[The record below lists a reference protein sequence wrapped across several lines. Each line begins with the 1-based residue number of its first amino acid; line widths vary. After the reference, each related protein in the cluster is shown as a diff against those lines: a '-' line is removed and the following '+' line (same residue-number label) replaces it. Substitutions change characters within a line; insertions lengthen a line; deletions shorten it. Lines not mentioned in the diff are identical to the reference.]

1 MRGEP
6 VVADRK
12 DHRHQCE
19 DHRTDR
25 DDCQAVH
32 IESRHGGLHP
42 EMAGARA
49 GSSIPATL
57 VRVTCNRL
65 ARQDVVV
72 NRLET
77 ELARLVEQQVLS
89 APQAQGLVEAARAD
103 RLDNQPV
110 PDESAARS
118 TPKSSA
124 VLEVLGYVGGALVL
138 GAVIM
143 LGSFFWDD
151 LGSTGRKLV
160 AVASLV
166 VPALGGAALVRGQT
180 RPELGRIL
188 LALACYAAGF
198 AYLVVFD
205 DRKFVVSAA
214 IVVLTSAVGAVVLR
228 SGAFLVSGWSGAM
241 LLVCAVV
248 FNVIDP
254 VGTIGPAD
262 TGSAGAS
269 CGRVSPGR
277 ADPGRQWVAA
287 QPNPRLV
294 TGGSQWLGGEH
305 RAANGCA
312 PWRMAV
318 TGRRN
323 SGHSRAAHRLCAEP
337 AIRLRGHR
345 LCDLVEHLA
354 GIAVSD
360 PRRRGGRCHWPGGRW
375 RRTDRDRDRALSAA
389 PRLASCIA
397 LIFSIANYYPGVS
410 GQYSGRSS
418 NDDWAGACVAPSRD
432 ATGSSVAPDAGL
444 LTRSEPQPALG
455 YGRAAQLR

>member
-1 MRGEP
+1 M
-6 VVADRK
+6 
-12 DHRHQCE
+12 
-19 DHRTDR
+19 
-25 DDCQAVH
+25 
-32 IESRHGGLHP
+32 
-42 EMAGARA
+42 
-49 GSSIPATL
+49 
-57 VRVTCNRL
+57 
-65 ARQDVVV
+65 

-89 APQAQGLVEAARAD
+89 SSQAQGLVEAARAD

-118 TPKSSA
+118 TPRSSA

-166 VPALGGAALVRGQT
+166 VPALGGAALVRGRT

-262 TGSAGAS
+262 TAVPVHLAVGFLLVGLTLAASGLLLSRTLAWSLAGLSGWAAS
-269 CGRVSPGR
+269 IVLQMDAPHGEWLS
-277 ADPGRQWVAA
+277 
-287 QPNPRLV
+287 LV
-294 TGGSQWLGGEH
+294 
-305 RAANGCA
+305 
-312 PWRMAV
+312 
-318 TGRRN
+318 RRN
-323 SGHSRAAHRLCAEP
+323 SGDSRAAHRLCAQP
-337 AIRLRGHR
+337 AIRVRGHR

-360 PRRRGGRCHWPGGRW
+360 PRRRGGRCHWSGGRW

-455 YGRAAQLR
+455 YGRATQLR

>member
-1 MRGEP
+1 M
-6 VVADRK
+6 
-12 DHRHQCE
+12 
-19 DHRTDR
+19 
-25 DDCQAVH
+25 
-32 IESRHGGLHP
+32 
-42 EMAGARA
+42 
-49 GSSIPATL
+49 PATL

-89 APQAQGLVEAARAD
+89 SPQAQGLVEAARAD

-110 PDESAARS
+110 PDKSAARS
-118 TPKSSA
+118 TLRSSA

-160 AVASLV
+160 ALASLV

-214 IVVLTSAVGAVVLR
+214 IVVLTSAVGAAVLR

-262 TGSAGAS
+262 RAVPVHLAVGFLLVGLTLAASGLLLSRTLAWSLAGLSGWAASIVLQMDAPHGEWLSLAVATLVTAALLTAFVLSRRYAYAVIGCAILLSIWPVSLYRILDDAVGAAIGLVGAGAVLIGTVIVLS
-269 CGRVSPGR
+269 RRRRVSP
-277 ADPGRQWVAA
+277 AA
-287 QPNPRLV
+287 
-294 TGGSQWLGGEH
+294 
-305 RAANGCA
+305 
-312 PWRMAV
+312 
-318 TGRRN
+318 
-323 SGHSRAAHRLCAEP
+323 
-337 AIRLRGHR
+337 
-345 LCDLVEHLA
+345 
-354 GIAVSD
+354 
-360 PRRRGGRCHWPGGRW
+360 
-375 RRTDRDRDRALSAA
+375 
-389 PRLASCIA
+389 
-397 LIFSIANYYPGVS
+397 
-410 GQYSGRSS
+410 
-418 NDDWAGACVAPSRD
+418 
-432 ATGSSVAPDAGL
+432 
-444 LTRSEPQPALG
+444 
-455 YGRAAQLR
+455 